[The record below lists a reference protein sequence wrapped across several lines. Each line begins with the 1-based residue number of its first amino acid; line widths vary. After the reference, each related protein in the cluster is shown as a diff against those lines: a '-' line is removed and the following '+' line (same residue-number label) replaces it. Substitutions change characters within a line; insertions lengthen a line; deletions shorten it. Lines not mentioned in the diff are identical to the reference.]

1 MEKKNIFEK
10 LGLVE
15 KFETNIQADK
25 NVEIVEK
32 QGIEKTE
39 KNSHEKEQYSK
50 TLIKDEIKK
59 EMKNSVVSD
68 EEPIDTVKKKKLLKI
83 EEIYKNYDIKTEG
96 INSLTI
102 IERFKRALPD
112 YLPTD
117 VKKESILN
125 IITSSD
131 VKVENLIIDGSNKLK
146 CLNTFSETSNNE
158 LKMVVSELEKEIN
171 KLTEKIS
178 NYNTAIDYITKL
190 HKEQDFIVKYEI
202 ERINDILQFI
212 NLENQNK

>member
-1 MEKKNIFEK
+1 
-10 LGLVE
+10 
-15 KFETNIQADK
+15 
-25 NVEIVEK
+25 
-32 QGIEKTE
+32 
-39 KNSHEKEQYSK
+39 
-50 TLIKDEIKK
+50 
-59 EMKNSVVSD
+59 MKNSVVSD